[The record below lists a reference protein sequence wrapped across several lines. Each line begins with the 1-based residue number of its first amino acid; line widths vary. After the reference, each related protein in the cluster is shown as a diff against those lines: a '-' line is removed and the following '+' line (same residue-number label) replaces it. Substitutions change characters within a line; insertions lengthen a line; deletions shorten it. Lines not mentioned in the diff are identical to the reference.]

1 MGLLDRVR
9 YSQSLS
15 LSPETSLNA
24 DYSNIFG
31 RMQNLTNSI
40 DYASNFFK
48 ILCESLQIQKAVL
61 FYKSQEQDSY
71 LNLCSSG
78 YDVTTNNRL
87 RLEKS
92 FFQESSIRDSLSAKL
107 PFFIEDPSPLL
118 MNYFS
123 TREYGMIEEMYF
135 IPIFHKEELI
145 ALILISEWTELVPD
159 RWMPLFKRIAETVS
173 WPLLNSRK
181 VLVNSDI
188 KYDETVIIDHKVTIT
203 EIIEA
208 QKESNFYFICLDLSH
223 LMEEL
228 IKDDSGVTAV
238 NIKKEILS
246 VFKTMS
252 GGDVDLF
259 ELSNNKILL
268 IQKKDRIAD
277 IDLYLYQLSASLPLL
292 YTNLTESPDLEPHVI
307 LYPNTRSLEEILKE
321 IL

>member
-188 KYDETVIIDHKVTIT
+188 KYDETVIIFLKLCPVEMLIFLNFL
-203 EIIEA
+203 II
-208 QKESNFYFICLDLSH
+208 KFSLFR
-223 LMEEL
+223 
-228 IKDDSGVTAV
+228 
-238 NIKKEILS
+238 KKIE
-246 VFKTMS
+246 
-252 GGDVDLF
+252 
-259 ELSNNKILL
+259 
-268 IQKKDRIAD
+268 
-277 IDLYLYQLSASLPLL
+277 
-292 YTNLTESPDLEPHVI
+292 
-307 LYPNTRSLEEILKE
+307 
-321 IL
+321 